1 MATEASQPLKI
12 SLPASAALATAVV
25 NFDAGTGVDPQY
37 TFVTRDSA
45 GRVIVCASA
54 TAVPI
59 GVLQNK
65 PIHQDDA
72 CEIVVVGVTKVQVT
86 SAGTPFTT
94 FNDGVAPYTDG
105 TAQKATA
112 TGFGAAYV
120 QGSKS
125 MVGKIAQVGGLGV
138 GLPAAG
144 DVARFVIDCVSAP
157 APAT

>member
-12 SLPASAALATAVV
+12 SLPASAALAAAVV
-25 NFDAGTGVDPQY
+25 SYDASGGTNPQY
-37 TFVTRDSA
+37 LFVTRDSA
-45 GRVIVCASA
+45 GRVIVCSSA

-65 PIHQDDA
+65 PTVQDQP
-72 CEIVVVGVTKVQVT
+72 CEIVVVGITKVQTT
-86 SAGTPFTT
+86 SGGTAFTT

-112 TGFGAAYV
+112 TGFGAAFV

-125 MVGKIAQVGGLGV
+125 MVGRLAVIGGLGV
-138 GLPAAG
+138 GLPSAG
-144 DVARFVIDCVSAP
+144 DVTRVVIDCVNGP
-157 APAT
+157 IPAT